1 MGRTWSCERCDLP
14 FSRQTWRA
22 KCVDCD
28 EFDYCYKCVVEC
40 ECGQGPRHYV
50 CVDAHDCDVCTMEE
64 DGRILPACAKYGLLE
79 LAVGNAKVCKKHR
92 VAAKRRRKELANH
105 DE

>member
-1 MGRTWSCERCDLP
+1 
-14 FSRQTWRA
+14 
-22 KCVDCD
+22 
-28 EFDYCYKCVVEC
+28 
-40 ECGQGPRHYV
+40 
-50 CVDAHDCDVCTMEE
+50 MEE